1 MSGVNR
7 LLVSA
12 AAEVSALAARWK
24 LGGGCAD
31 DDATPHADQTP
42 AMTTL
47 ATAATA
53 AWTREEDK
61 AFENAVAAA
70 AAPPADGTPD
80 DGWFTALVA
89 SVPARTAEEV
99 RRHYEALVEDV
110 AAIEAGRIP
119 LPRYAGEESS
129 AATPEGSGAA
139 ASAPKD
145 GGGGSGH
152 RREERKSGGGGDAGK
167 SCSKAEQERRK
178 GVPWTE
184 EEHRFV
190 AKILHVFFS
199 PSNKKL
205 ASFMLNL

>member
-1 MSGVNR
+1 
-7 LLVSA
+7 
-12 AAEVSALAARWK
+12 
-24 LGGGCAD
+24 
-31 DDATPHADQTP
+31 
-42 AMTTL
+42 MTTL

-61 AFENAVAAA
+61 ALENAVAAA
-70 AAPPADGTPD
+70 AAPPADGPPD

-145 GGGGSGH
+145 GGGGGGQ
-152 RREERKSGGGGDAGK
+152 RREERKSGGGVDAGK

-190 AKILHVFFS
+190 ANLHVFL
-199 PSNKKL
+199 PSKFK
-205 ASFMLNL
+205 